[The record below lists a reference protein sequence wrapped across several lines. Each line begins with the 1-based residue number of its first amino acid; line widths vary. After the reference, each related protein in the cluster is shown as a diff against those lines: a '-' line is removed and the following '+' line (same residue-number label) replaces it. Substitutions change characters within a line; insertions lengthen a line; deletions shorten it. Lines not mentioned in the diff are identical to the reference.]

1 MLAQQSVR
9 LFHLP
14 FSFMLPQKV
23 AAEEGYFREEGLAV
37 ELVERDRRDVS
48 VKYIPAEETLTDDYD
63 VDLYPICKW
72 ESIRRTWELDDG
84 RIVAN
89 GTFANLPYTVV
100 TRPDSAI
107 GSPADLANVPVGVN
121 LRTGQEY
128 TARKALE
135 DHLEPDAI
143 DLVGCGM
150 PTDRLRALHEGR
162 VDAVTLI
169 DPHTTLADHLGFR
182 RLLEYDN
189 HMGIVGD
196 ESVDRDVLEAFLRA
210 YGRAVEDV
218 NAAPEDY
225 RETYLELLAADAAV
239 APDLFDDVDMDA
251 VREDLT
257 VPRYEVP
264 DPVDPDELD
273 GHLEW
278 MRARGLIDDDAAI
291 DDIVASL

>member
-1 MLAQQSVR
+1 MLAGETIR

-23 AAEEGYFREEGLAV
+23 AAERGYFREEGLAV
-37 ELVERDRRDVS
+37 ELIERDRRDVD
-48 VKYIPAEETLTDDYD
+48 VKYIPAAETLTGAYD

-72 ESIRRTWELDDG
+72 ESIRRTWSMGDG

-89 GTFANLPYTVV
+89 GTFANLPYTVF
-100 TRPDSAI
+100 TRPDSDVE
-107 GSPADLANVPVGVN
+107 SPSDLAGVPVGVN

-135 DHLEPDAI
+135 DHVPADAVE
-143 DLVGCGM
+143 LVGCGM

-169 DPHTTLADHLGFR
+169 DPHSTLADHLGFR

-189 HMGIVGD
+189 HMGIVGND
-196 ESVDRDVLEAFLRA
+196 EIDRELLEAFLRA
-210 YGRAVEDV
+210 YGRAVADI
-218 NAAPEDY
+218 NADPDAF
-225 RETYLELLAADAAV
+225 RGTYLEMLEAEEAV
-239 APDLFDDVDMDA
+239 APELFDDVDVDA
-251 VREDLT
+251 VREEIT

-264 DPVDPDELD
+264 DPVDREELD
-273 GHLEW
+273 DHLAW
-278 MRARGLIDDDAAI
+278 MQARGLIDENAAI
-291 DDIVASL
+291 DDIVAPL

>member
-1 MLAQQSVR
+1 MLADQSVR

-14 FSFMLPQKV
+14 FSFMLPQTV
-23 AAEEGYFREEGLAV
+23 AAERGYYREEGLAV
-37 ELVERDRRDVS
+37 DLVERDRRDVS
-48 VKYIPAEETLTDDYD
+48 VKYIPAEETLTGDYD

-72 ESIRRTWELDDG
+72 ESIRRTWDMDDG
-84 RIVAN
+84 RVVAN
-89 GTFANLPYTVV
+89 GTFANLPYTVF

-107 GSPADLANVPVGVN
+107 ESPSDLASVPVGVN

-135 DHLEPDAI
+135 DHVSPDEI

-169 DPHTTLADHLGFR
+169 DPHSTLADHLGFR

-189 HMGIVGD
+189 HMGIVGSED
-196 ESVDRDVLEAFLRA
+196 IDRDLLEAFLRA
-210 YGRAVEDV
+210 YGRAVADI
-218 NAAPEDY
+218 NANPDAF
-225 RETYLELLAADAAV
+225 RGTYLEMLEADAAV
-239 APDLFDDVDMDA
+239 APDLFDDVDVAA
-251 VREDLT
+251 VREEIT

-264 DPVDPDELD
+264 DPVDREELD
-273 GHLEW
+273 DHLDW
-278 MRARGLIDDDAAI
+278 MRDRGLIDENAAI
-291 DDIVASL
+291 DDIVAPL

>member
-1 MLAQQSVR
+1 MLADRPIR

-23 AAEEGYFREEGLAV
+23 ASERGYFREEGLAV
-37 ELVERDRRDVS
+37 DLVERDRRDVE
-48 VKYIPAEETLTDDYD
+48 VKYIPAAETLTGEYD

-72 ESIRRTWELDDG
+72 ESIRRTWTMGDG

-89 GTFANLPYTVV
+89 GTFANLPYTVF
-100 TRPDSAI
+100 TRPESEI
-107 GSPADLANVPVGVN
+107 ETPADLADVPVGVN
-121 LRTGQEY
+121 RRTGQEY

-135 DHLEPDAI
+135 EHVAADEV

-169 DPHTTLADHLGFR
+169 DPHSTLADHLGFR

-196 ESVDRDVLEAFLRA
+196 DAIDRDLLEAFLQA
-210 YGRAVEDV
+210 YGRAVEDI
-218 NAAPEDY
+218 NADPDAF
-225 RETYLELLAADAAV
+225 RGTYLEMLEADAAV
-239 APDLFDDVDMDA
+239 APDLFDDVDVDA
-251 VREDLT
+251 VREEIT
-257 VPRYEVP
+257 VPQYDVP
-264 DPVDPDELD
+264 EPVDREELD
-273 GHLEW
+273 EHLAW
-278 MRARGLIDDDAAI
+278 MQDRGLIDESAAI
-291 DDIVASL
+291 DDIVAPL

>member
-1 MLAQQSVR
+1 MLAHQSVR

-23 AAEEGYFREEGLAV
+23 ASERGYFREEGLAV
-37 ELVERDRRDVS
+37 DLVERDRRDVE

-72 ESIRRTWELDDG
+72 ESIRRTWEMDDG
-84 RIVAN
+84 RIIAN
-89 GTFANLPYTVV
+89 GTFADLPYTVF
-100 TRPDSAI
+100 TRPESDIETA
-107 GSPADLANVPVGVN
+107 ADLATVPVGVN

-135 DHLEPDAI
+135 EHVPADAV

-150 PTDRLRALHEGR
+150 PTDRLQALHEGR

-169 DPHTTLADHLGFR
+169 DPHSTLADHLGFR

-189 HMGIVGD
+189 HMGIVGSD
-196 ESVDRDVLEAFLRA
+196 DVDRDLLEAFLCA
-210 YGRAVEDV
+210 YERAVADI
-218 NAAPEDY
+218 NADPDAFRD
-225 RETYLELLAADAAV
+225 TYLELLEAEEGV
-239 APDLFDDVDMDA
+239 APDLFDAVDVDA
-251 VREDLT
+251 VREEID

-264 DPVDPDELD
+264 EPVDRDELD
-273 GHLEW
+273 DHLAW
-278 MRARGLIDDDAAI
+278 MQARGLLDEDATIDDV
-291 DDIVASL
+291 VAPL

>member
-1 MLAQQSVR
+1 MLARQSVR

-23 AAEEGYFREEGLAV
+23 AVERGYFREEGIAV
-37 ELVERDRRDVS
+37 DLVERDRRDVE

-72 ESIRRTWELDDG
+72 ESIRRTWDMGDG

-89 GTFANLPYTVV
+89 GTFATLPYTVF
-100 TRPDSAI
+100 TRPDSSVE
-107 GSPADLANVPVGVN
+107 SPSDLGNVPVGVN

-135 DHLEPDAI
+135 EHVASDEI

-169 DPHTTLADHLGFR
+169 DPHSTLADHLGFQ

-189 HMGIVGD
+189 HMGIVGSD
-196 ESVDRDVLEAFLRA
+196 DVDRDLLEAFLRA
-210 YGRAVEDV
+210 YERAVADI
-218 NAAPEDY
+218 NADPDAF
-225 RETYLELLAADAAV
+225 RATYLEMLEAEKAV
-239 APDLFDDVDMDA
+239 APDVFDDVDVDA
-251 VREDLT
+251 VCEAIT

-264 DPVDPDELD
+264 EPVDREELD
-273 GHLEW
+273 DHLAW
-278 MRARGLIDDDAAI
+278 MQARGLIDEDATVNA
-291 DDIVASL
+291 IVAPL

>member
-1 MLAQQSVR
+1 MLARQSVR

-23 AAEEGYFREEGLAV
+23 AVERGYFREEGIEV
-37 ELVERDRRDVS
+37 DLVERDRRDVE

-72 ESIRRTWELDDG
+72 ESIRRTWDMNDG

-89 GTFANLPYTVV
+89 GTFANLPYTVF
-100 TRPDSAI
+100 TRPDSSVE
-107 GSPADLANVPVGVN
+107 SPSDLGNVPVGVN

-128 TARKALE
+128 TARRALE
-135 DHLEPDAI
+135 EHVGSDEI

-169 DPHTTLADHLGFR
+169 DPHSTLADYLGFR

-189 HMGIVGD
+189 HMGIVGSD
-196 ESVDRDVLEAFLRA
+196 DVDRNLLEAFLRA
-210 YGRAVEDV
+210 YERAVADI
-218 NAAPEDY
+218 NAEPDAF
-225 RETYLELLAADAAV
+225 RGTYLEMLEAEKAV
-239 APDLFDDVDMDA
+239 APDVFDDVDVAA
-251 VREDLT
+251 VREEIT

-264 DPVDPDELD
+264 EPVDRGELD
-273 GHLEW
+273 DHLDW
-278 MRARGLIDDDAAI
+278 MQARGLIDEDATI
-291 DDIVASL
+291 DDIVAPL

>member
-1 MLAQQSVR
+1 MLAQQPIR

-23 AAEEGYFREEGLAV
+23 AAERGYFREEGLTV
-37 ELVERDRRDVS
+37 DLVERDRRDVE
-48 VKYIPAEETLTDDYD
+48 VKYIPAEETLTEDYD

-72 ESIRRTWELDDG
+72 ESIRRTWDMGDG

-89 GTFANLPYTVV
+89 GTFANLPYTVF
-100 TRPDSAI
+100 TRPDSDI
-107 GSPADLANVPVGVN
+107 ETPADLADVPVGVN

-128 TARKALE
+128 TARKAIE
-135 DHLEPDAI
+135 EHVPADRV

-169 DPHTTLADHLGFR
+169 DPHSTLADHLGFR

-189 HMGIVGD
+189 HMGIVGND
-196 ESVDRDVLEAFLRA
+196 DVDRDLLEAFLRA
-210 YGRAVEDV
+210 YGRAVDDI
-218 NAAPEDY
+218 NADPDAFRD
-225 RETYLELLAADAAV
+225 TYLEMLEADAAV
-239 APDLFDDVDMDA
+239 APELFDDVDVEA
-251 VREDLT
+251 VREEIT

-264 DPVDPDELD
+264 DPVDRDELD
-273 GHLEW
+273 EHLAW
-278 MRARGLIDDDAAI
+278 MQARGLIDEDAAI
-291 DDIVASL
+291 DDIVAPL

>member
-23 AAEEGYFREEGLAV
+23 AAEAGYFREEGLAV
-37 ELVERDRRDVS
+37 ELVERDRRDVE
-48 VKYIPAEETLTDDYD
+48 VKYIPAEETLTGDYE

-72 ESIRRTWELDDG
+72 ESIRRTWEMDDG

-100 TRPDSAI
+100 TRPDSDVDA
-107 GSPADLANVPVGVN
+107 PADLADVPVGVN

-135 DHLEPDAI
+135 DHLEPDEI

-150 PTDRLRALHEGR
+150 PTDRLRALYEGR

-218 NAAPEDY
+218 NARPEAY
-225 RETYLELLAADAAV
+225 RETYLALLDADAAV

-251 VREDLT
+251 VRADLT
-257 VPRYEVP
+257 VPHYEVP
-264 DPVDPDELD
+264 DPVDPDELE

-278 MRARGLIDDDAAI
+278 MRARGLIDEDAAL
-291 DDIVASL
+291 DDIVAPL